1 MNVHAKRV
9 LAAVVVIGGCV
20 AVGLGIFYAYFYV
33 PHFAEVTPTA
43 LYRSGQPGEGDLERL
58 HSAYG
63 IRTVVNLRERDEQTG
78 EHGLTFD
85 DEVATAEKL
94 GMSFV
99 HLPMPS
105 KHDPDPN
112 VMRRWLEIISD
123 EKNHP
128 VLVHCKR
135 GVDRTGLLVALYR
148 AQREGWSLDRALDEA
163 VEQRLDPE
171 DCPAVRQSLE
181 AFMKRQSTTTRTAT
195 QRGDAA
201 GGSH

>member
-1 MNVHAKRV
+1 MNVHTKRV
-9 LAAVVVIGGCV
+9 AVAAVVIGV
-20 AVGLGIFYAYFYV
+20 AVAAGVGIFYAYFYV
-33 PHFAEVTPTA
+33 PHFAEVTPET

-58 HSAYG
+58 HRVYG
-63 IRTVVNLRERDEQTG
+63 IKTVVNLRGKDEQTG

-85 DEVATAEKL
+85 DEVATAKEL
-94 GMSFV
+94 GLNFV

-105 KHDPDPN
+105 KHNPDPN
-112 VMRRWLEIISD
+112 VLRRWMDVVSD
-123 EKNHP
+123 EKNKP

-148 AQREGWSLDRALDEA
+148 AQKEGWTLDRALDEA

-181 AFMKRQSTTTRTAT
+181 SFLKAPTTTAST
-195 QRGDAA
+195 QPKQGP
-201 GGSH
+201 